1 MKQTS
6 PEDRDL
12 EKISSEVSERYRPNA
27 QDEPPARLDAAVLAA
42 ARREVEQQR
51 RRRSWQMPA
60 SIAAMLVIGVSLVFI
75 VRDNEPPL
83 QSLEQ
88 PAANE
93 AKLAKAAPPHLAM
106 KPQPK
111 VNSDLHRERPSRE
124 RSARPDRE
132 PMLRDE
138 MAAAPD
144 SAAREKAAAG
154 APAPSVQ
161 APAAAPTQAPAAPT
175 VQAPAAA
182 PKGDEREQSQ
192 MAESRDYSPGNK
204 KAEESAVAAA
214 RLPQSERD
222 EVRKQAGA
230 AAAKPAELLR
240 RIDDL
245 LRVGDEGT
253 AREQLRDFRKQ
264 FPLYPLPQRLQALL
278 PPDQH

>member
-1 MKQTS
+1 MRWPSCAKESNMKQTS

-12 EKISSEVSERYRPNA
+12 EKISSEISERYRPNA

-51 RRRSWQMPA
+51 RQRNWRMPA

-88 PAANE
+88 PVANE
-93 AKLAKAAPPHLAM
+93 AKLAKAAPPHLAV
-106 KPQPK
+106 KPQSRM
-111 VNSDLHRERPSRE
+111 NSDLHRERPSRE

-132 PMLRDE
+132 PILRDE

-144 SAAREKAAAG
+144 SAARDKAAAG
-154 APAPSVQ
+154 AAAPSVQ
-161 APAAAPTQAPAAPT
+161 APATAPVQAPATAP

-182 PKGDEREQSQ
+182 PVQAPAAPRKADEHEQSQ
-192 MAESRDYSPGNK
+192 MAESRDYSPGKK
-204 KAEESAVAAA
+204 KAEESAVAA
-214 RLPQSERD
+214 RLPQPERD

-230 AAAKPAELLR
+230 AP
-240 RIDDL
+240 
-245 LRVGDEGT
+245 
-253 AREQLRDFRKQ
+253 
-264 FPLYPLPQRLQALL
+264 
-278 PPDQH
+278 